1 MNNSNPDTSSKKIPT
16 WFIIVLILSTVVFVA
31 FMILM
36 GAMLSTERG

>member
-1 MNNSNPDTSSKKIPT
+1 MIDSNPEEKKKKIPT
-16 WFIIVLILSTVVFVA
+16 WFIMVLILSTIVFFA